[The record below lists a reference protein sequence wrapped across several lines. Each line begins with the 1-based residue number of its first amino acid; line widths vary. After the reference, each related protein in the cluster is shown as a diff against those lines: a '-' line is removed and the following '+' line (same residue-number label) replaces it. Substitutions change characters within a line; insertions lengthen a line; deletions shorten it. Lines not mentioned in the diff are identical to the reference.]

1 LDQLCYIL
9 QKEGMKTL
17 IKIEDEGKGKD
28 VLVKKFKEYSIKD
41 QVGSLFVFPTYS
53 NWVFFLDKFF
63 P

>member
-1 LDQLCYIL
+1 
-9 QKEGMKTL
+9 MKTL